1 MDQFEKSIE
10 HYTTA
15 IEYRQEEDEHDV
27 KIGMNW
33 RIIGKIYHEKLDEL
47 ELAVKFFEAAL
58 DNFAA

>member
-1 MDQFEKSIE
+1 
-10 HYTTA
+10 
-15 IEYRQEEDEHDV
+15 
-27 KIGMNW
+27 MNW